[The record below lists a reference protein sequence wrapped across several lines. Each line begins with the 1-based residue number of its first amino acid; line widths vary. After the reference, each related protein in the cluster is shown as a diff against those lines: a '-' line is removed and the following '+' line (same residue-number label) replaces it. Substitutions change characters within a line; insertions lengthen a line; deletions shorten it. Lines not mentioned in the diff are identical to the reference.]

1 MEQERDFLRKD
12 LSSTRELMAKR
23 DSEVAEIVRSNKE
36 KEEKIKIQR
45 QKKKALT
52 KELNDM
58 RSQVQ
63 ALSN

>member
-1 MEQERDFLRKD
+1 VEQERDFLRKD

>member
-52 KELNDM
+52 KELNEM